1 MFYKVNNV
9 TPLENYILL
18 VKFENDLE
26 KYYDIKPLFK
36 KWTIF
41 NKLKQDNL
49 YQSVKV
55 DAGGYGISWNEEIDL
70 SSDELWENGTEK

>member
-1 MFYKVNNV
+1 MFYKVNDV

-36 KWTIF
+36 KWATF

-49 YQSVKV
+49 YQSGKV
-55 DAGGYGISWNEEIDL
+55 DDGGYGISWNEEIDL
-70 SSDELWENGTEK
+70 SSDELWENGIEK